1 MPTTRYGSGRSL
13 SSSIPFEVKLLANF
27 ACSKAEAP
35 LNFGDKE
42 PQSWPGS
49 RKNPVVL
56 DDGYSR
62 YK

>member
-13 SSSIPFEVKLLANF
+13 SSLIPFEVKLLPNF
-27 ACSKAEAP
+27 ASSEAVTP
-35 LNFGDKE
+35 FKFGDKE

-49 RKNPVVL
+49 RENQVVL
-56 DDGYSR
+56 DDGYSE